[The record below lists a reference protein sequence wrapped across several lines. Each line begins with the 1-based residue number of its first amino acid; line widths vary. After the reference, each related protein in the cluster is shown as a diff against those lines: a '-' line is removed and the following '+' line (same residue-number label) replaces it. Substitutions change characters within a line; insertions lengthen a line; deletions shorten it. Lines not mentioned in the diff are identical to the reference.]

1 MWLQGSSST
10 ASTLDVVIHRS
21 SPGDSR
27 IGLFLQLAPQIF
39 ARAIDDG
46 WNALL
51 TSGLT
56 VQNSYSPR
64 SERGPSIT
72 DQRNRLVFSST
83 AELQPFHREH
93 ELLGRLFNDW
103 RFSGDYT
110 YGSGRPLDA
119 RIFGD
124 PNQDLNDMN
133 DRLPGM
139 QCISRADYATTDM
152 RTAQVV
158 CRQPSQIGTDGRVLQ
173 PVQSQP

>member
-46 WNALL
+46 WKCAAHIGFDL
-51 TSGLT
+51 
-56 VQNSYSPR
+56 QNSYSPR
-64 SERGPSIT
+64 SEWGPSIT
-72 DQRNRLVFSST
+72 DQPNRFVFSST

-110 YGSGRPLDA
+110 
-119 RIFGD
+119 
-124 PNQDLNDMN
+124 
-133 DRLPGM
+133 
-139 QCISRADYATTDM
+139 
-152 RTAQVV
+152 
-158 CRQPSQIGTDGRVLQ
+158 
-173 PVQSQP
+173 